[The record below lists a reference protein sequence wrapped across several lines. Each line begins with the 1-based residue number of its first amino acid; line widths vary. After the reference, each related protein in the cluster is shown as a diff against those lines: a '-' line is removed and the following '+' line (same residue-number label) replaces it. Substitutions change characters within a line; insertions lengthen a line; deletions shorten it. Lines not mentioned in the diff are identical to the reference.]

1 MTGEASDGFS
11 YTYLP
16 FLVTA
21 LAVLGLLYYDVLPAN
36 SEQHIL
42 YPLAVYGCIAGM
54 AAWSWIIAFSGS
66 PKLRVGGTIAMLM
79 LAAYGNVVVASAAMP
94 DFAASKWIAW
104 VSGACAFGWLVQ
116 LRVEKG
122 RIDARIRA
130 STHLVYFCFM
140 MYLQKLIGLTT
151 GLVLADLLFQSIL
164 QADPVIPVLANGSRT
179 IRWSCS
185 TPRTASG
192 FSWPWSA
199 SSRSASSRSPCS

>member
-1 MTGEASDGFS
+1 MPGQGKTSEQEYAERRALARALPIMGDGPIPPDRDLTVEDDRDSLVSIIKLFLRSWPYIKPQFFGRWLSTATRQPQASAPGASGEASDGFS

-79 LAAYGNVVVASAAMP
+79 LAAYGNVVVAPAAMP

-104 VSGACAFGWLVQ
+104 VTGACAFGWLVQ

-122 RIDARIRA
+122 RIEGD
-130 STHLVYFCFM
+130 
-140 MYLQKLIGLTT
+140 
-151 GLVLADLLFQSIL
+151 
-164 QADPVIPVLANGSRT
+164 
-179 IRWSCS
+179 
-185 TPRTASG
+185 
-192 FSWPWSA
+192 
-199 SSRSASSRSPCS
+199 SS